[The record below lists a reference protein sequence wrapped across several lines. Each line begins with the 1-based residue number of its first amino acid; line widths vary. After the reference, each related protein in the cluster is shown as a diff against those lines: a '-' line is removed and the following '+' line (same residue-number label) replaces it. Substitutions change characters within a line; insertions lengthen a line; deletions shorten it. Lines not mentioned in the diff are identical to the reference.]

1 MARSHKLKL
10 KVQVKIDQDSRRGLE
25 EQAGSEGC
33 AAGFAIR
40 CWEQH
45 ELGQDQSSD
54 KVLRLSDCPK

>member
-10 KVQVKIDQDSRRGLE
+10 KVQVKMDQDSRRGQE

-33 AAGFAIR
+33 AAGFAID

-45 ELGQDQSSD
+45 ELGQDQ
-54 KVLRLSDCPK
+54 